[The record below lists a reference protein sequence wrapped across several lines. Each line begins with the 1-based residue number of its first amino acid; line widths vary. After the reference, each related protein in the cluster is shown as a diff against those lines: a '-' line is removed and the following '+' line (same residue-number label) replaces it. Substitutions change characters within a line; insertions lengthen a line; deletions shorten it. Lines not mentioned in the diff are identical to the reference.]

1 MAIYRKGQVSLDAQ
15 GYLTG
20 YNTKWKA
27 SLTLIRPGAT
37 IIIASN
43 PVIYGVVS
51 EVISDTSIRLINF
64 GKATAAKS
72 DYVILLHDSLT
83 VDGLAQDVAETLRY
97 YQGKETEFAH
107 FIEVIKGLDYEK
119 LEALIQ
125 RIKHES
131 EEFEKN
137 LAEIDKRVE
146 QTKTYANQAQQ
157 SAHDAAAR
165 KDEVSIL
172 HTQTEDLKNQ
182 AAQQAT
188 AAAQQVALAKEE
200 VRLAKAEVQKAEGE
214 VVKANKEFIK
224 AKAEATL
231 AQEIVAGAKLEVV
244 NEAKVEVER
253 ARNEADRAQGVV
265 DNAKQ
270 EIREEVQVQVDNATE
285 QAGRAKS
292 EADRAAQ
299 LADQMDTTKVML
311 KDKNLSD
318 VSDLNAARKN
328 MKVDRLLQDDNM
340 TRVKTADGKAE
351 LRIGFDDWYVYRDSQ
366 DSEAGFIAL
375 PVKGGGTG
383 GTTPLEAREG
393 LELDRFRQHA
403 KRTEMATANGEYR
416 LFVGDDGD
424 WGALNK
430 QSDHV
435 ALPVRAGGTGAKDA
449 ATARKNLNLDRVV
462 QDANMTRI
470 KSQDSKTELRI
481 GQSDWYVFRDSQDS
495 ERGYIALPVQG
506 GGTGANDAAG
516 ARRNLQVDRFNQDST
531 TETRVLSA
539 DGAQAII
546 TPNDSTWGLY
556 RFGSGWIPLGVGQG
570 GTGAKDAA
578 GARAN
583 IESFH
588 QKRTALGAGDNLNS
602 LFGFNK
608 TGYYYNPMNA
618 NATAANNYPEAF
630 AGVLLVTSSLAN
642 GSEQTMQ
649 KYFPYDK
656 PEIFYVRHYNKSGS
670 SWVWSGWVKHISAF
684 RYGVGATDSL
694 HNNVTSAACQF
705 ISDNNAN
712 TSWAPSNGAG
722 FQASY
727 AASRIFQFWIGTSDN
742 AYIRYVDTTNPK
754 ESKTSKEWKKLAV
767 IESAPVFTG
776 GSVGASGS
784 DKTARIGCGGS
795 DVYLTNSKS
804 NKYLQ
809 LKDDGSLQYD
819 SKYVMHRLM
828 KYEADYE
835 VSVYNFRVVTKGN
848 GFQIKGN
855 ANNNNQAI
863 YYSGIN
869 GDGTRAYWIGNG
881 SNDRVTTMYS
891 DAGSNSYSLLPDGT
905 CRINTKGGN
914 QQVDVMGGSVVVR
927 RPNGK
932 YLRVGCDGNNTQQ
945 GSLRIWGNASD
956 RPDVLEFGFE
966 SGWVFYAQRNTDNS
980 RLFNVNGRINCVS
993 LTQSSD
999 RDLKENIEVIQ
1010 DATAALRKM
1019 NGYTYTMKDDG
1030 MPYAG
1035 VIAQEVQEALPEAI
1049 SGFSK
1054 YVDIPGVNKDGS
1066 QLQGEER
1073 YLGVDYSAVTGLL
1086 VQVCRESDDRITK
1099 LEQENEALKSELE
1112 SLKSGLESL
1121 KSAVAS
1127 LQSVVSQ

>member
-1 MAIYRKGQVSLDAQ
+1 MALYRKGQVSLDAQ

-20 YNTKWKA
+20 YGTKWKA

-172 HTQTEDLKNQ
+172 HTQTEGLKNQ
-182 AAQQAT
+182 AAQQVT

-214 VVKANKEFIK
+214 AVKANKEFIK

-244 NEAKVEVER
+244 NEARAEVER
-253 ARNEADRAQGVV
+253 ARSEADRAQGVV

-285 QAGRAKS
+285 QANRAKS

-328 MKVDRLLQDDNM
+328 MKVDRLLQDDNV
-340 TRVKTADGKAE
+340 TRVKAADGKAE

-393 LELDRFRQHA
+393 LELERFRQHA
-403 KRTEMATANGEYR
+403 QRTEMATANGEYR

-430 QSDHV
+430 QSERV
-435 ALPVRAGGTGAKDA
+435 VLPVGAGGTGAKDA

-462 QDANMTRI
+462 QDVNMTRI

-506 GGTGANDAAG
+506 GGTGAND
-516 ARRNLQVDRFNQDST
+516 V
-531 TETRVLSA
+531 
-539 DGAQAII
+539 
-546 TPNDSTWGLY
+546 
-556 RFGSGWIPLGVGQG
+556 
-570 GTGAKDAA
+570 A

-583 IESFH
+583 LELGKNQTVKFASLQLDSNASNPLLIKSANPCIRFEETDVPSGRATAYMLVMDGGNIRMQENNTGTGDEVFSYESSNNTMKLPKVLFRDIAGTRKGLSLDTTDTATFSQVRAPNGVICTTESNSTNDNPSAPFVTQLRAADKTTIVSQGEFRADRNGNVSIINRAGASASSPQFATLAQNGDFTVPTLISSRGIEGNYLEIGYRGKNSPAYVDFH
-588 QKRTALGAGDNLNS
+588 YSGKYDYDARIICDGMSSDQAGGGNLRFYAGYINMNAKGSYNISGGRFTITTSDVNVDTQMWVKRDGAPVVLQ
-602 LFGFNK
+602 NK
-608 TGYYYNPMNA
+608 TTGYA
-618 NATAANNYPEAF
+618 NYI
-630 AGVLLVTSSLAN
+630 LS
-642 GSEQTMQ
+642 
-649 KYFPYDK
+649 KDY
-656 PEIFYVRHYNKSGS
+656 SGS
-670 SWVWSGWVKHISAF
+670 DLWH
-684 RYGVGATDSL
+684 VGRGGNSNDMVSL
-694 HNNVTSAACQF
+694 HNYKFNTAVQLRQGDVYVNKDITSQGNIICNGNSLYVDGGSGSGSTHLWLRNTSKKSRAVIYSNDSTQALF
-705 ISDNNAN
+705 LRSDNPGAG
-712 TSWAPSNGAG
+712 TQGQSLSINGATG
-722 FQASY
+722 ECR
-727 AASRIFQFWIGTSDN
+727 AAKFTATSDERAKFWIKPVTGALDKICQLRGVTYSMH
-742 AYIRYVDTTNPK
+742 TT
-754 ESKTSKEWKKLAV
+754 
-767 IESAPVFTG
+767 I
-776 GSVGASGS
+776 
-784 DKTARIGCGGS
+784 
-795 DVYLTNSKS
+795 
-804 NKYLQ
+804 Q
-809 LKDDGSLQYD
+809 
-819 SKYVMHRLM
+819 
-828 KYEADYE
+828 
-835 VSVYNFRVVTKGN
+835 
-848 GFQIKGN
+848 
-855 ANNNNQAI
+855 
-863 YYSGIN
+863 
-869 GDGTRAYWIGNG
+869 
-881 SNDRVTTMYS
+881 
-891 DAGSNSYSLLPDGT
+891 
-905 CRINTKGGN
+905 NT
-914 QQVDVMGGSVVVR
+914 VR
-927 RPNGK
+927 N
-932 YLRVGCDGNNTQQ
+932 
-945 GSLRIWGNASD
+945 
-956 RPDVLEFGFE
+956 
-966 SGWVFYAQRNTDNS
+966 
-980 RLFNVNGRINCVS
+980 
-993 LTQSSD
+993 
-999 RDLKENIEVIQ
+999 
-1010 DATAALRKM
+1010 
-1019 NGYTYTMKDDG
+1019 
-1030 MPYAG
+1030 AG
-1035 VIAQEVQEALPEAI
+1035 VIAQDVQKVLPEAVTVQTNKEHGVI
-1049 SGFSK
+1049 DKACRTVENPLSLDYNAMSAL
-1054 YVDIPGVNKDGS
+1054 YV
-1066 QLQGEER
+1066 
-1073 YLGVDYSAVTGLL
+1073 
-1086 VQVCRESDDRITK
+1086 
-1099 LEQENEALKSELE
+1099 EAFKEMRDLIEAQKAEIE
-1112 SLKSGLESL
+1112 SLKST
-1121 KSAVAS
+1121 VAS
-1127 LQSVVSQ
+1127 MQLATFN

>member
-20 YNTKWKA
+20 YGTKWKA

-125 RIKHES
+125 RIKQES
-131 EEFEKN
+131 DKFENN

-172 HTQTEDLKNQ
+172 HTQTENLKNQ
-182 AAQQAT
+182 AAQQVT
-188 AAAQQVALAKEE
+188 AAAQQVALAKNE
-200 VRLAKAEVQKAEGE
+200 VQLAKAEVQKAESE
-214 VVKANKEFIK
+214 AVKANKEFIK

-270 EIREEVQVQVDNATE
+270 ELREEVQVQVDSATA
-285 QAGRAKS
+285 QADRARS

-318 VSDLNAARKN
+318 VSDLSAARQN
-328 MKVDRLLQDDNM
+328 MKVDRLLQDSNM
-340 TRVKTADGKAE
+340 TRVKAADGKTE

-383 GTTPLEAREG
+383 GSTPLEAREG
-393 LELDRFRQHA
+393 LELERFRQHT

-449 ATARKNLNLDRVV
+449 AGARLSIGVDRLVQGSTSTTVGKANGNRLAVNDGGEWGALN
-462 QDANMTRI
+462 ASNN
-470 KSQDSKTELRI
+470 
-481 GQSDWYVFRDSQDS
+481 W
-495 ERGYIALPVQG
+495 IAL
-506 GGTGANDAAG
+506 A
-516 ARRNLQVDRFNQDST
+516 VDK
-531 TETRVLSA
+531 
-539 DGAQAII
+539 
-546 TPNDSTWGLY
+546 
-556 RFGSGWIPLGVGQG
+556 G

-588 QKRTALGAGDNLNS
+588 QKRASLSASVDLNS
-602 LFGFNK
+602 LFGFSK
-608 TGYYYNPMNA
+608 TGYYFNSMNA

-630 AGVLLVTSSLAN
+630 AGVLLVTSSQAN
-642 GSEQTMQ
+642 GVEQTRQ
-649 KYFPYDK
+649 TYFPYDK

-684 RYGVGATDSL
+684 RYGVGAIDSL
-694 HNNVTSAACQF
+694 RNNVTSAACQF
-705 ISDNNAN
+705 ISDNDGN
-712 TSWAPSNGAG
+712 TSWAPANGAG

-727 AASRIFQFWIGTSDN
+727 AANRIFQFWIGTADN

-754 ESKTSKEWKKLAV
+754 ESKESKNWKRLALLDSSPTFNGGA
-767 IESAPVFTG
+767 ISASSG
-776 GSVGASGS
+776 DKSVG
-784 DKTARIGCGGS
+784 IGVGGS
-795 DVYLTNSKS
+795 DVYFRNTKS

-809 LKDDGSLQYD
+809 LKDDGRLTYAD
-819 SKYVMHRLM
+819 REIMWRGITYVG
-828 KYEADYE
+828 DYE
-835 VSVYNFRVVTKGN
+835 VTVNNFRVITG
-848 GFQIKGN
+848 GGGLQIKGN
-855 ANNNNQAI
+855 DGAKGRAL
-863 YYSGIN
+863 YVSGVN
-869 GDGTRAYWIGNG
+869 GDGSRAWYLGKG
-881 SNDRVTTMYS
+881 GA
-891 DAGSNSYSLLPDGT
+891 DAGATFYNDGS
-905 CRINTKGGN
+905 
-914 QQVDVMGGSVVVR
+914 GGSFQLPSDGAAVVRTKDYGMGFWVDAAKMVVR
-927 RPNGK
+927 RSNGRSFSIENLSSASK
-932 YLRVGCDGNNTQQ
+932 NGTIVH
-945 GSLRIWGNASD
+945 WGNTD
-956 RPDVLEFGFE
+956 RPSVMEFKVDDGYF
-966 SGWVFYAQRNTDNS
+966 FYSQLNKDNS
-980 RLFNVNGRINCVS
+980 RIMQVNGTVKCTS
-993 LTQSSD
+993 LVQTSD
-999 RDLKENIEVIQ
+999 MDLKDNIEVIQ
-1010 DATAALRKM
+1010 DATASLRKM
-1019 NGYTYTMKDDG
+1019 NGYTYTMKEDG

-1035 VIAQEVQEALPEAI
+1035 VIAQEVMEALPEAI
-1049 SGFSK
+1049 SGLSK
-1054 YVDIPGVNKDGS
+1054 YVDIPGVNKDGT

-1086 VQVCRESDDRITK
+1086 VQVCRESDERISK
-1099 LEQENEALKSELE
+1099 LEAEIEILKST
-1112 SLKSGLESL
+1112 
-1121 KSAVAS
+1121 VAS
-1127 LQSVVSQ
+1127 LQSIVSQ

>member
-172 HTQTEDLKNQ
+172 HTQTENLKNQ
-182 AAQQAT
+182 AAQQVT
-188 AAAQQVALAKEE
+188 AAAQQVALAKNE
-200 VRLAKAEVQKAEGE
+200 VQLAKAEVQKAEGE
-214 VVKANKEFIK
+214 AVKANKEFIK

-231 AQEIVAGAKLEVV
+231 AQQIVDGAKLEVV
-244 NEAKVEVER
+244 NEARAEVER
-253 ARNEADRAQGVV
+253 ARSEADRAQGVV

-270 EIREEVQVQVDNATE
+270 ELREEVQVQVDSATA
-285 QAGRAKS
+285 QADRARS

-318 VSDLNAARKN
+318 VSDLSAARQN
-328 MKVDRLLQDDNM
+328 MKVDRLLQDSNM
-340 TRVKTADGKAE
+340 TRVKAADGKTE

-383 GTTPLEAREG
+383 GSTPLEAREG
-393 LELDRFRQHA
+393 LELERFRQHT

-449 ATARKNLNLDRVV
+449 AGARLSIGVDRLVQGSTSTTVGKANGNRLAVNDGGEWGALN
-462 QDANMTRI
+462 ASNN
-470 KSQDSKTELRI
+470 
-481 GQSDWYVFRDSQDS
+481 W
-495 ERGYIALPVQG
+495 IAL
-506 GGTGANDAAG
+506 A
-516 ARRNLQVDRFNQDST
+516 VDK
-531 TETRVLSA
+531 
-539 DGAQAII
+539 
-546 TPNDSTWGLY
+546 
-556 RFGSGWIPLGVGQG
+556 G

-588 QKRTALGAGDNLNS
+588 QKRASLSASVDLNS
-602 LFGFNK
+602 LFGFSK
-608 TGYYYNPMNA
+608 TGYYFNSMNA

-630 AGVLLVTSSLAN
+630 AGVLLVTSSQAN

-649 KYFPYDK
+649 TYFPYDK
-656 PEIFYVRHYNKSGS
+656 PEIFYVRYYNKSGS
-670 SWVWSGWVKHISAF
+670 SWVWSRWVKHISAF
-684 RYGVGATDSL
+684 RYGVGAIDSL
-694 HNNVTSAACQF
+694 RNNVTSAACQF
-705 ISDNNAN
+705 ISDNDGN
-712 TSWAPSNGAG
+712 TSWAPANGAG

-727 AASRIFQFWIGTSDN
+727 AANRIFQFWIGTGDN

-754 ESKTSKEWKKLAV
+754 ESKESKHWKRLALL
-767 IESAPVFTG
+767 ESSPTFTG
-776 GSVGASGS
+776 GTLNVSSGDKSVG
-784 DKTARIGCGGS
+784 IGVGGS
-795 DVYLTNSKS
+795 DVYLRNSKTA
-804 NKYLQ
+804 KYLQ
-809 LKDDGSLQYD
+809 LKDDG
-819 SKYVMHRLM
+819 RLTYADREIM
-828 KYEADYE
+828 WRGITYAGDYE
-835 VSVYNFRVVTKGN
+835 VTVNNFRVITG
-848 GFQIKGN
+848 GGGLQIKGN
-855 ANNNNQAI
+855 DGAKGRAL
-863 YYSGIN
+863 YVSGVN
-869 GDGTRAYWIGNG
+869 GDGSRAWYLGKG
-881 SNDRVTTMYS
+881 GA
-891 DAGSNSYSLLPDGT
+891 DAGATFYNDGS
-905 CRINTKGGN
+905 
-914 QQVDVMGGSVVVR
+914 GGSFQLPSDGAAVVRTKDYGMGFWVDAAKMVVR
-927 RPNGK
+927 RSNGRSFSIENPSSASK
-932 YLRVGCDGNNTQQ
+932 NGTIVH
-945 GSLRIWGNASD
+945 WGNTD
-956 RPDVLEFGFE
+956 RPSVMEFKVDDGYF
-966 SGWVFYAQRNTDNS
+966 FYSQLNKDNS
-980 RLFNVNGRINCVS
+980 RIMQVNGTVKCTS
-993 LTQSSD
+993 LVQTSD
-999 RDLKENIEVIQ
+999 RDLKDNIEVIQ
-1010 DATAALRKM
+1010 DATASLRKM
-1019 NGYTYTMKDDG
+1019 NGYTYTMKEDG

-1035 VIAQEVQEALPEAI
+1035 VIAQEVMEALPEAI
-1049 SGFSK
+1049 SGLSK
-1054 YVDIPGVNKDGS
+1054 YVDIPGVNKDGT

-1086 VQVCRESDDRITK
+1086 VQVCRESDERISK
-1099 LEQENEALKSELE
+1099 LEAEIEILKST
-1112 SLKSGLESL
+1112 
-1121 KSAVAS
+1121 VAS
-1127 LQSVVSQ
+1127 LQSIVSQ

>member
-20 YNTKWKA
+20 YGTKWKA

-37 IIIASN
+37 IVIASN
-43 PVIYGVVS
+43 PVIYGVVA

-125 RIKHES
+125 RIKQES
-131 EEFEKN
+131 DKFENN
-137 LAEIDKRVE
+137 LAEIDKRVN

-172 HTQTEDLKNQ
+172 RTQTEDLKNQ

-188 AAAQQVALAKEE
+188 AAAQQVALAKAE
-200 VRLAKAEVQKAEGE
+200 VQLAKAEVQKAEGE
-214 VVKANKEFIK
+214 AVKANKEFIK

-231 AQEIVAGAKLEVV
+231 AQQIVADAKLEVV

-253 ARNEADRAQGVV
+253 ARNEADRAQGVIN
-265 DNAKQ
+265 NAKQ
-270 EIREEVQVQVDNATE
+270 ELREEVQVQVDSATA
-285 QAGRAKS
+285 QADRART

-318 VSDLNAARKN
+318 VSDLNTARQN
-328 MKVDRLLQDDNM
+328 MKVDRLLQDSNM
-340 TRVKTADGKAE
+340 TRVKAADGKTE

-383 GTTPLEAREG
+383 GRTPLEAREG
-393 LELDRFRQHA
+393 LELERFRQHA

-449 ATARKNLNLDRVV
+449 AGARSSIGVDRLVQGSTSTTVGKANGNRLAVNDGGEWGALNSS
-462 QDANMTRI
+462 NN
-470 KSQDSKTELRI
+470 
-481 GQSDWYVFRDSQDS
+481 W
-495 ERGYIALPVQG
+495 IAL
-506 GGTGANDAAG
+506 A
-516 ARRNLQVDRFNQDST
+516 VDK
-531 TETRVLSA
+531 
-539 DGAQAII
+539 
-546 TPNDSTWGLY
+546 
-556 RFGSGWIPLGVGQG
+556 G

-588 QKRTALGAGDNLNS
+588 QKRTSLGASVNLNS
-602 LFGFNK
+602 LFGFSK
-608 TGYYYNPMNA
+608 TGYYFNSMNA
-618 NATAANNYPEAF
+618 NATAENNYPEAF
-630 AGVLLVTSSLAN
+630 AGVLLVTSSQAN
-642 GSEQTMQ
+642 GVEQTRQ
-649 KYFPYDK
+649 TYFPYDK

-684 RYGVGATDSL
+684 RYGVGAIESL
-694 HNNVTSAACQF
+694 RNNVTSAACQF
-705 ISDNNAN
+705 ISDNDGN
-712 TSWAPSNGAG
+712 TSWAPANGAG

-727 AASRIFQFWIGTSDN
+727 AANRIFQFWIGTADN

-754 ESKTSKEWKKLAV
+754 ESKTAKPWKRLA
-767 IESAPVFTG
+767 ILESSPTFTG
-776 GSVGASGS
+776 GAISASSGDKSVGIGVGS
-784 DKTARIGCGGS
+784 S
-795 DVYLTNSKS
+795 DVYLRNTKS

-809 LKDDGSLQYD
+809 LKDDE
-819 SKYVMHRLM
+819 RLTYADREIM
-828 KYEADYE
+828 WRGITYAGDYE
-835 VSVYNFRVVTKGN
+835 VTMTNNFRVITG
-848 GFQIKGN
+848 GGGLQIKGN
-855 ANNNNQAI
+855 DGAKGRAL
-863 YYSGIN
+863 YVSGVN
-869 GDGTRAYWIGNG
+869 GDGSRAWYLGKG
-881 SNDRVTTMYS
+881 GA
-891 DAGSNSYSLLPDGT
+891 DAGVVFYNDG
-905 CRINTKGGN
+905 G
-914 QQVDVMGGSVVVR
+914 GGSSFQLASDGAAVVRTKSYGMGFWVDAAKMVVR
-927 RPNGK
+927 RSNGRT
-932 YLRVGCDGNNTQQ
+932 LSVENLSTASQNGT
-945 GSLRIWGNASD
+945 IVHWGNAD
-956 RPDVLEFGFE
+956 RPSVMEFKVD
-966 SGWVFYAQRNTDNS
+966 SGYFFYSQLNTDNS
-980 RLFNVNGRINCVS
+980 RIMHVNGTVKCTS
-993 LTQSSD
+993 LIQTSD
-999 RDLKENIEVIQ
+999 RDLKDNIEVIQ
-1010 DATAALRKM
+1010 DATASLRKM
-1019 NGYTYTMKDDG
+1019 NGYTYTMKEDG

-1035 VIAQEVQEALPEAI
+1035 VIAQEVMEALPEAI
-1049 SGFSK
+1049 NGVSK
-1054 YVDIPGVNKDGS
+1054 YVDIPGVNRDGS

-1112 SLKSGLESL
+1112 SMKAAIAQMQTMFTQLAK
-1121 KSAVAS
+1121 
-1127 LQSVVSQ
+1127 

>member
-172 HTQTEDLKNQ
+172 HTQTENLKNQ
-182 AAQQAT
+182 AAQQVT
-188 AAAQQVALAKEE
+188 AAAQQVALAKNE
-200 VRLAKAEVQKAEGE
+200 VQLAKAEVQKAEGE
-214 VVKANKEFIK
+214 AVKANKEFIK

-231 AQEIVAGAKLEVV
+231 AQQIVDGAKLEVV
-244 NEAKVEVER
+244 NEARAEVER
-253 ARNEADRAQGVV
+253 ARSEADRAQGVV

-270 EIREEVQVQVDNATE
+270 ELREEVQVQVDSATA
-285 QAGRAKS
+285 QADRARS

-318 VSDLNAARKN
+318 VSDLSAARQN
-328 MKVDRLLQDDNM
+328 MKVDRILQDSNM
-340 TRVKTADGKAE
+340 TRVKAADGKTE

-383 GTTPLEAREG
+383 GSTPLEAREG
-393 LELDRFRQHA
+393 LELERFRQHT

-449 ATARKNLNLDRVV
+449 AGARLSIGVDRLVQGSTSTTVGKANGNRLAVNDGGEWGALN
-462 QDANMTRI
+462 ASNN
-470 KSQDSKTELRI
+470 
-481 GQSDWYVFRDSQDS
+481 W
-495 ERGYIALPVQG
+495 IAL
-506 GGTGANDAAG
+506 A
-516 ARRNLQVDRFNQDST
+516 VDK
-531 TETRVLSA
+531 
-539 DGAQAII
+539 
-546 TPNDSTWGLY
+546 
-556 RFGSGWIPLGVGQG
+556 G

-588 QKRTALGAGDNLNS
+588 QKRASLSASVDLNS
-602 LFGFNK
+602 LFGFSK
-608 TGYYYNPMNA
+608 TGYYFNSMNA

-630 AGVLLVTSSLAN
+630 AGVLLVTSSQAN
-642 GSEQTMQ
+642 GVEQTRQ
-649 KYFPYDK
+649 TYFPYDK

-684 RYGVGATDSL
+684 RYGVGAIGSL
-694 HNNVTSAACQF
+694 RNNVTSAACQF
-705 ISDNNAN
+705 ISDNDGN
-712 TSWAPSNGAG
+712 TSWAPANGAG

-727 AASRIFQFWIGTSDN
+727 AANRIFQFWIGTGDN

-754 ESKTSKEWKKLAV
+754 ESKESKHWKRLALL
-767 IESAPVFTG
+767 ESSPTFTG
-776 GSVGASGS
+776 GTLNVSSGDKSVG
-784 DKTARIGCGGS
+784 IGVGGS
-795 DVYLTNSKS
+795 DVYLRNSKTA
-804 NKYLQ
+804 KYLQ
-809 LKDDGSLQYD
+809 LKDDG
-819 SKYVMHRLM
+819 RLTYADREIM
-828 KYEADYE
+828 WRGITYAGDYE
-835 VSVYNFRVVTKGN
+835 VTMSNNFRVITGA
-848 GFQIKGN
+848 GGLQIKGN
-855 ANNNNQAI
+855 DGAKGRAL
-863 YYSGIN
+863 YVSGVN
-869 GDGTRAYWIGNG
+869 GDGSRAWYLG
-881 SNDRVTTMYS
+881 
-891 DAGSNSYSLLPDGT
+891 
-905 CRINTKGGN
+905 KGGADN
-914 QQVDVMGGSVVVR
+914 GVAFYNDGGGGSSFQLASDGAAVVR
-927 RPNGK
+927 TKDYGMGFWVDAAKMAVRRSNGRTFSIENLSTASK
-932 YLRVGCDGNNTQQ
+932 NGTIVH
-945 GSLRIWGNASD
+945 WGNAD
-956 RPDVLEFGFE
+956 RPSVMEFKVDDGYF
-966 SGWVFYAQRNTDNS
+966 FYSQLNKDNS
-980 RLFNVNGRINCVS
+980 RIMQVNGTVKCTS
-993 LTQSSD
+993 LVQTSD

-1010 DATAALRKM
+1010 DATVSLRKM
-1019 NGYTYTMKDDG
+1019 NGYTYTMKEDG

-1035 VIAQEVQEALPEAI
+1035 VIAQEVMEALPEAI
-1049 SGFSK
+1049 NGLSK

-1099 LEQENEALKSELE
+1099 LEQENEALKLELE

-1121 KSAVAS
+1121 KSTVAS
-1127 LQSVVSQ
+1127 MQAAISN